1 LHAYSLT
8 LAGSVP
14 IDRRCSDPR
23 RKPHHEAQHDQLQ
36 GSRYRNPTFRST
48 TLSLSPREQVHAD
61 FFYGH
66 GQFSPTTYRKI
77 ATACDWAAKE
87 TSAACNAALD
97 TMSEEIGGYNV

>member
-1 LHAYSLT
+1 MFRPSPKT
-8 LAGSVP
+8 S
-14 IDRRCSDPR
+14 
-23 RKPHHEAQHDQLQ
+23 
-36 GSRYRNPTFRST
+36 SRSPTRSTSRVSRSENPTFRST

>member
-1 LHAYSLT
+1 MFRPSPKT
-8 LAGSVP
+8 S
-14 IDRRCSDPR
+14 
-23 RKPHHEAQHDQLQ
+23 
-36 GSRYRNPTFRST
+36 SRSPTRSTSRVSRSGNPTFRST

>member
-1 LHAYSLT
+1 MFRPSPKT
-8 LAGSVP
+8 SSRSPTRSTSRVS
-14 IDRRCSDPR
+14 RSD
-23 RKPHHEAQHDQLQ
+23 
-36 GSRYRNPTFRST
+36 PTFRST

>member
-1 LHAYSLT
+1 MFRPSPKT
-8 LAGSVP
+8 S
-14 IDRRCSDPR
+14 
-23 RKPHHEAQHDQLQ
+23 
-36 GSRYRNPTFRST
+36 SRSPTRSTSRVSRSKGGVFANPTFRTT

>member
-1 LHAYSLT
+1 MFRPSPKT
-8 LAGSVP
+8 SSRSPTRSTSRVSPSGS
-14 IDRRCSDPR
+14 
-23 RKPHHEAQHDQLQ
+23 
-36 GSRYRNPTFRST
+36 NPTCRST